1 MFIFSNTFMLLIHIM
16 VVIGDGERKIRL
28 IRSED
33 AQEKAPP
40 HYKNREMSHESS
52 PNFVKKLLDSS
63 SSMYKD
69 AGKEDPKE
77 ATKEVFSDSI
87 IWFIVIGVVITLACV
102 SQCILHIRNG
112 ICYCILPPC
121 GEQCLWETKFPN

>member
-1 MFIFSNTFMLLIHIM
+1 MFIFSNTFVLLIHMI
-16 VVIGDGERKIRL
+16 VVIGDGQRKIRF
-28 IRSED
+28 IRSEFG
-33 AQEKAPP
+33 QEKAQP
-40 HYKNREMSHESS
+40 HSKHRDLLHESS
-52 PNFVKKLLDSS
+52 SNFVKKLLDSS
-63 SSMYKD
+63 SRIYKD

-77 ATKEVFSDSI
+77 ATNGALSASI

-121 GEQCLWETKFPN
+121 CEQCLWETKFPN

>member
-1 MFIFSNTFMLLIHIM
+1 MSIFPITFVLLIHIM
-16 VVIGDGERKIRL
+16 VVIGDGQRKIRV
-28 IRSED
+28 IRSEYG
-33 AQEKAPP
+33 QEKARL
-40 HYKNREMSHESS
+40 HSKHRDLSHESS

-63 SSMYKD
+63 SSMYKN

-77 ATKEVFSDSI
+77 ATKEALSDSI
-87 IWFIVIGVVITLACV
+87 VWFIVIGVVIALACV

-121 GEQCLWETKFPN
+121 CEQCLWETKFPN